1 MNLRLVCFFSL
12 ISIGL
17 FVSLGLPLDAA
28 EIEGVTIREGGEP
41 ESEVDRLNF
50 EQTIDASGEGLFTR
64 DFQVTQWALQY
75 GHEYAAFAWDLGL
88 TYNTYDIDLRSPD
101 PFFESA
107 SVSSDRVLV
116 QANVTRQIHEKLSWQ
131 GVAGYYD
138 GFQNF
143 RSLWLHDYY
152 KQIGDLPFFG
162 SYPEISPRGYQL
174 GTQLRWE
181 YLPATGYLE
190 GNFGYYK
197 DWIAPSAEFER
208 VTVLG
213 QSVIDSFAFRLASEN
228 ILSSRIRSLLELQ
241 LTDTAAREKRYGIQH
256 SLNVALGESWVLR
269 TQGGWV
275 TEDPQFEAFFVGATI
290 EHELSPSWLV
300 SCFGR
305 YYNDSGE
312 IQNSLPTSNA
322 PPGLDS
328 YQVGMGLRWIGEQSS
343 VKLSGGPYFTR
354 YEKADIEAPF
364 FEDLYRSRDWAM
376 VQVAYSLR
384 F

>member
-1 MNLRLVCFFSL
+1 MALRLAFSFRL
-12 ISIGL
+12 L
-17 FVSLGLPLDAA
+17 LLGLCVFYVLPLVGA
-28 EIEGVTIREGGEP
+28 EIERETLVEGGEP
-41 ESEVDRLNF
+41 GSDVDRWGFGQSIEAN
-50 EQTIDASGEGLFTR
+50 GEGLFTR

-75 GHEYAAFAWDLGL
+75 GHEYEAFAWDLGL
-88 TYNTYDIDLRSPD
+88 TYNTYDIDLQSPD

-107 SVSSDRVLV
+107 SSSSDRVLV

-190 GNFGYYK
+190 VNFGYYK

-213 QSVIDSFAFRLASEN
+213 RSVIDSFAYRLASEN
-228 ILSSRIRSLLELQ
+228 ILGSRVRSLVELQ
-241 LTDTAAREKRYGIQH
+241 LTDTAAREKRYGIQQ
-256 SLNVALGESWVLR
+256 SFNIALGESWVLR

-275 TEDPQFEAFFVGATI
+275 TENPQFEAFFVGATV

-305 YYNDSGE
+305 YYNDTGE
-312 IQNSLPTSNA
+312 IQNSLPSSNA

-328 YQVGMGLRWIGEQSS
+328 YQVGMGLRWIGERSS

>member
-1 MNLRLVCFFSL
+1 MQLLRSFRLLATGLSL
-12 ISIGL
+12 C
-17 FVSLGLPLDAA
+17 LGFILHAA
-28 EIEGVTIREGGEP
+28 EAKTETLQDGNELK
-41 ESEVDRLNF
+41 SEVEPLNIDH
-50 EQTIDASGEGLFTR
+50 TIELSGEGLFTR
-64 DFQVTQWALQY
+64 DFQVTQWAFQY
-75 GHEYAAFAWDLGL
+75 GHDYEAFSWDLGL

-107 SVSSDRVLV
+107 SASSDRVGV
-116 QANVTRQIHEKLSWQ
+116 QANVTRPIHEKLSWQ

-152 KQIGDLPFFG
+152 KQIGDLPFFD
-162 SYPEISPRGYQL
+162 SYPDISPRGYQL

-181 YLPATGYLE
+181 YIPGAGYLE
-190 GNFGYYK
+190 ANLGYYK

-213 QSVIDSFAFRLASEN
+213 RSVIDSFAYRLASEN
-228 ILSSRIRSLLELQ
+228 IVSSRIRSLLEFQ

-256 SLNVALGESWVLR
+256 SLNIALGETWVLR

-275 TEDPQFEAFFVGATI
+275 TENPQFEAFFIGATI
-290 EHELSPSWLV
+290 EHELTPSWLV

-312 IQNSLPTSNA
+312 IQNSLPSSNA

-328 YQVGMGLRWIGEQSS
+328 YQVGLGLRWIGERSS
-343 VKLSGGPYFTR
+343 VKISGGPYFTR
-354 YEKADIEAPF
+354 YEDANIEAPF
-364 FEDLYRSRDWAM
+364 FEDLYRSRDWAA
-376 VQVAYSLR
+376 VQLAYSLS